1 MYSDFIDYGW
11 LDAYMQKVYSGYDR
25 KVEKKLVISTLQSL
39 YKMPKSYFEQFG
51 CVIGDDISSIQI
63 EITYIYINE
72 TSPLQIQIWTNRY
85 TRWYANAQTCS

>member
-25 KVEKKLVISTLQSL
+25 KVEKKLVISTWQSL

-51 CVIGDDISSIQI
+51 CVIGDEGSSIQI
-63 EITYIYINE
+63 QITHIYIDK
-72 TSPLQIQIWTNRY
+72 TTFM
-85 TRWYANAQTCS
+85 